1 LAILRKIKSKRI
13 LNTAYSV
20 ERSPDGVKVELGSD
34 GFLSGSVLYF
44 WQDRYYVK
52 LMAYDIAGETNKLL
66 SKLAGSI
73 SRKLP
78 DAGTLPKQLSFFPE
92 DGRVKNSDRYVKTNV
107 LGQDYLQN
115 GFRMEYDQKGKQYTI
130 FLIEG
135 TTPEETAHN
144 LYKFRA
150 YLDEASELSEEL
162 IDLGEQA
169 FVGKDSFYGT
179 VIFSRKNHFIIGVLG
194 LSNRQ
199 AAGDIIKIMLGK
211 LEEIEQDLQESKQ

>member
-1 LAILRKIKSKRI
+1 
-13 LNTAYSV
+13 
-20 ERSPDGVKVELGSD
+20 
-34 GFLSGSVLYF
+34 
-44 WQDRYYVK
+44 
-52 LMAYDIAGETNKLL
+52 MAYDITRETNKLL

-78 DAGTLPKQLSFFPE
+78 DVETLPKQLSVFPK

-135 TTPEETAHN
+135 TTPEETALN
-144 LYKFRA
+144 LYKYRA
-150 YLDEASELSEEL
+150 YLDEASELSGEL

-211 LEEIEQDLQESKQ
+211 LEEIEQDL